1 MNSHCI
7 FADYSSENN
16 ENWSKIL
23 IEAYLNLDEKLLI
36 NDFFLLHGVDI
47 TGNKLCCV
55 LLQIIKHQYVVLTN
69 ALLLTLI
76 SESGDELV
84 WHILCPELHMP
95 RKNHP
100 NDSRIIGMR
109 YFEQV
114 ISQIVCRSNSGVVSL
129 YFILKDLYC
138 QYGHYEQAWQLRRLH
153 SLIQEQAA
161 KLDDLSRLFK
171 EKYHREIEDHY
182 PYPMVQNSAR
192 KNKPEWAF
200 ETPLLPTP
208 LQSTSPLISSVHLL
222 PQDGLGTQAGSY
234 QPEIPISM
242 CQPPNITNNLLLF
255 PSSPLPISNAEIM
268 TNERLPEVNLASLSN
283 Q

>member
-7 FADYSSENN
+7 SADYSSENN

-23 IEAYLNLDEKLLI
+23 IEAYLNVDDKLLI

-55 LLQIIKHQYVVLTN
+55 LLQMIKHQYIVLTN

-84 WHILCPELHMP
+84 WHILCPELHTP
-95 RKNHP
+95 GKNHP
-100 NDSRIIGMR
+100 NDSCIIGMR

-114 ISQIVCRSNSGVVSL
+114 ISQIVCRRNSGVVSL

-161 KLDDLSRLFK
+161 KLNDLSRLFK
-171 EKYHREIEDHY
+171 EKYHREIED
-182 PYPMVQNSAR
+182 PYPIVQNSAR
-192 KNKPEWAF
+192 ENKPEWAF
-200 ETPLLPTP
+200 EKPLLLTP
-208 LQSTSPLISSVHLL
+208 LQSTSPGISSVHLL
-222 PQDGLGTQAGSY
+222 PQEGLATQAGPY
-234 QPEIPISM
+234 QPEIPISP
-242 CQPPNITNNLLLF
+242 CQLPNITHNLLLF

-268 TNERLPEVNLASLSN
+268 TNARLPEVNLSPPSN